1 MNCQQ
6 TLSKK
11 NTENNNKLYTS
22 IEELKSFENLDALVT
37 KYNNKLYYKHR
48 EIRKMIIEGK
58 NIFIKGYED
67 DTIFILNKLN
77 ELTKEGIIGYKNSF
91 L

>member
-1 MNCQQ
+1 
-6 TLSKK
+6 
-11 NTENNNKLYTS
+11 
-22 IEELKSFENLDALVT
+22 
-37 KYNNKLYYKHR
+37 
-48 EIRKMIIEGK
+48 MIIEGK